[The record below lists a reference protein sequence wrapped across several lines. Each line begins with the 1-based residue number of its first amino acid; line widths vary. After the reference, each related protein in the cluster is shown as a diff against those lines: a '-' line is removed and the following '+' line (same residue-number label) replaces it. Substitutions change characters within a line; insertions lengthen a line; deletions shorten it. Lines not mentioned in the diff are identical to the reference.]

1 MKKTLRLLLLMGL
14 AAGSA
19 QAQFS
24 PYNRVI
30 NVDWNRGASPAN
42 DTTANGGPSVFYES
56 PSNTSAAGIFFRN
69 ITDGSYK
76 LRALCYG
83 NGLFNLAGDVF
94 TMKNVT
100 TSNALAKFAT
110 YNIDGAAAVVK
121 FKFTLDLSGFTGD
134 NVNALIFA
142 FGNNAGSGVMTSSSV
157 PFTTANGGV
166 FGAFRIIKS
175 GNVVTQFRNADGA
188 GQTNTVKRLIM
199 PSASQTVEIFAN
211 STTSPV
217 SYRYRPTDTADSTI
231 AANTYNVY
239 VNGEKHVENFPKV
252 GTTYAESSINALTIA
267 LAAANGGTAE
277 TVKLSNLQIT
287 YPSATLPV
295 SLTSFSGKQENSGIR
310 LNWATAS
317 ELNNNHFELLRSANG
332 KDFASITT
340 IAGNGTSNQAN
351 TYSYL
356 DRAPEAG
363 TNYYKLKQVDN
374 DGKSTIHTQVVA
386 VENALASNQTLSVF
400 LGNNTLSAKFDASE
414 QGNASISLTDLSGK
428 KVLSKTFK
436 ADKGINNV
444 DAEIT
449 GLAPGIYVATLLL
462 NGGRTSIKVVKN

>member
-30 NVDWNRGASPAN
+30 NVDWNRGVSPAN
-42 DTTANGGPSVFYES
+42 DTTANGVASKVYES
-56 PSNTSAAGIFFRN
+56 PNNGNLSIVGRFFPN
-69 ITDGSYK
+69 ITDGRYI
-76 LRALCYG
+76 LRAISYAPSTE
-83 NGLFNLAGDVF
+83 FKLAGGLLSI
-94 TMKNVT
+94 KNA
-100 TSNALAKFAT
+100 NENKIAKVAT
-110 YNIDGAAAVVK
+110 YNIANADALVK
-121 FKFTLDLSGFTGD
+121 FSFTLDLTNYTGD
-134 NVNALIFA
+134 NAFIIA
-142 FGNNAGSGVMTSSSV
+142 FGNIANGNTLTSSSS
-157 PFTTANGGV
+157 PFTTATTDV
-166 FGAFRIIKS
+166 FGAFRVVKS
-175 GNVVTQFRNADGA
+175 GNLVTQFRRADGS
-188 GQTNTVKRLIM
+188 GQTNTAVKLIKEN
-199 PSASQTVEIFAN
+199 ASQTIEVFAN
-211 STTSPV
+211 SNATQQTYTYNAAPV
-217 SYRYRPTDTADSTI
+217 IIPG
-231 AANTYNVY
+231 NTYHIY
-239 VNGEKHVENFPKV
+239 VDGVKHAEDFPKV
-252 GTTYAESSINALTIA
+252 GTAYVAPTINAISFVQA
-267 LAAANGGTAE
+267 GSAIVE
-277 TVKLSNLQIT
+277 TTVLSNLQIT

-428 KVLSKTFK
+428 KVFSKTFK
-436 ADKGINNV
+436 ADKGKNNV